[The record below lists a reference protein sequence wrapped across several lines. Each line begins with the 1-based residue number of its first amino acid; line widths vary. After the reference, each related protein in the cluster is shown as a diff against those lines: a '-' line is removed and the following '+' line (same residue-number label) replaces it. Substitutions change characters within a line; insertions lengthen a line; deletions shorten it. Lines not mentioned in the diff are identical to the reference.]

1 MCAERATKRFAA
13 GVVTAVLAVGCGG
26 GDGAGPDADTSS
38 TVAATTV
45 VTTSPADPTDTD
57 ATAAAATTT
66 TTIPAPVCVV
76 TVEPGDFLAA
86 IVDRVGGDVTV
97 DGLKE
102 ENWLDDDH
110 VIHPGD
116 RLDVCVGND
125 MDDVTGASRLPP
137 PADAVMIQQR
147 KLNELFEPYAIPE
160 LLVDGISG
168 PLTRQLLCAARIG
181 LGLPATTG
189 NMPAGSADEEL
200 LLAADSISIPAGAAT
215 WARRWI
221 LVDETCQVM
230 FTGEGAARIVEVFPT
245 STGEPGHETHNVQA
259 VAAYRYDPAVDND
272 GWHDSSRYPAD
283 VDNPLNGNM
292 YKPLYF
298 NGGQAIHGADV
309 VPPDPRSKGC
319 ARLYP
324 WDQDSLIEWLGL
336 AELTEVT
343 WQKRQ
348 IDATVTVQGEYRSS
362 P

>member
-1 MCAERATKRFAA
+1 MCAERGTKRFVVAVVA
-13 GVVTAVLAVGCGG
+13 GVLLASCGG
-26 GDGAGPDADTSS
+26 GDDGAEPDVDTSTTAPGS
-38 TVAATTV
+38 TV
-45 VTTSPADPTDTD
+45 VTTSIAPT
-57 ATAAAATTT
+57 ATEAATT
-66 TTIPAPVCVV
+66 TTIPAPVCVI
-76 TVEPGDFLAA
+76 TVESGDFLRA
-86 IVDRVGGDVTV
+86 IVDRVGGDLTV
-97 DGLKE
+97 EGLKE

-181 LGLPATTG
+181 LGLPASTG
-189 NMPAGSADEEL
+189 NLPAGSADEEL

-348 IDATVTVQGEYRSS
+348 IDATVTVQGEYRSIT
-362 P
+362 

>member
-1 MCAERATKRFAA
+1 ML
-13 GVVTAVLAVGCGG
+13 LASCGG
-26 GDGAGPDADTSS
+26 GDDGAEPVVDTSTTAPGS
-38 TVAATTV
+38 TV
-45 VTTSPADPTDTD
+45 VTTSIAPT
-57 ATAAAATTT
+57 ATEAATT
-66 TTIPAPVCVV
+66 TTIPAPVCVI
-76 TVEPGDFLAA
+76 TVESGDFLRA
-86 IVDRVGGDVTV
+86 IVDRVGGDLTV
-97 DGLKE
+97 EGLKE

-181 LGLPATTG
+181 LGLPASTG
-189 NMPAGSADEEL
+189 NLPAGSADEEL

-309 VPPDPRSKGC
+309 VPPDPRSTGC

-348 IDATVTVQGEYRSS
+348 IDATVTVQGEYRSIT
-362 P
+362 

>member
-1 MCAERATKRFAA
+1 MCAERGTKLFVVAVVA
-13 GVVTAVLAVGCGG
+13 GVLLASCGG
-26 GDGAGPDADTSS
+26 GDDGAEPDVDTST
-38 TVAATTV
+38 TVPASTV
-45 VTTSPADPTDTD
+45 VTTSIAPT
-57 ATAAAATTT
+57 ATEAAAT
-66 TTIPAPVCVV
+66 TTIPAPVCVI
-76 TVEPGDFLAA
+76 TVESGDFLRA
-86 IVDRVGGDVTV
+86 IVDRIGGDLTV

-168 PLTRQLLCAARIG
+168 PLTRQLLCAARVG
-181 LGLPATTG
+181 LGLPASTG
-189 NMPAGSADEEL
+189 NLPAGSADEEL

-221 LVDETCQVM
+221 LVDETCQVI

-259 VAAYRYDPAVDND
+259 VAAYRYDPAIDND